1 MQEPY
6 KDSVVIQKKE
16 MGSEKDLWILGQ
28 KKKKSKNPNY
38 KHKNEMHWYICNDMY
53 N

>member
-1 MQEPY
+1 
-6 KDSVVIQKKE
+6 
-16 MGSEKDLWILGQ
+16 MGSEKDLWILG
-28 KKKKSKNPNY
+28 KKKKKECKDPNY